1 MKKLS
6 IISVLFLSVILFS
19 CGNTENKT
27 DNIEQET
34 SKIEFTEDETTEGEE
49 VVKEAIEV
57 KMDISK
63 EEIIAIMGNDFT
75 ETTGEN
81 EMTYEKYTD
90 LKYGEDAT
98 ITIMNKKVSAIYLS
112 SNKYSFNGV
121 KIGDNAKTSLKTF
134 SNSYENY
141 QDRFSDAPE
150 FNLFIKDNT
159 KIELQFDIGYISEQE
174 LTDDAKISKI
184 LVIDI
189 TTL

>member
-1 MKKLS
+1 MNKLS
-6 IISVLFLSVILFS
+6 IIAVLFLSVVLFS

-27 DNIEQET
+27 DG
-34 SKIEFTEDETTEGEE
+34 EDTNKETTNEEVTPEE
-49 VVKEAIEV
+49 VVKEVAAIDV

-63 EEIIAIMGNDFT
+63 DEIIAIMGNDFT
-75 ETTGEN
+75 EETGEN
-81 EMTYEKYTD
+81 EMTYEKYTE

-159 KIELQFDIGYISEQE
+159 KIELQFDIGYVSEQE